1 MFDNLHKALLPHW
14 LQLQQQASANPRLRW
29 MLWGV
34 LYIFLMYF
42 ALSLGEWR
50 AEQAQS
56 INQLQRTAIKLE
68 QLESQTEW
76 PQRWADEKQV
86 SEQLN
91 KRLWKATTPG
101 LAEADLQNYLRNL
114 MNNHNADGVRLRLAP
129 TETLVIGG
137 ETLFKV
143 SADVSGVI
151 GSAQINSFMRA
162 MAEHPQVL
170 LVERFSYSPQ
180 RAGQLSLLVTGYFS
194 AAEEPA
200 AEADNAAP

>member
-1 MFDNLHKALLPHW
+1 MLDNLYKTFTPHW
-14 LQLQQQASANPRLRW
+14 LQLQQQVSTNPRLRW
-29 MLWGV
+29 MLWGI

-50 AEQAQS
+50 AEQVQG

-76 PQRWADEKQV
+76 PQRWVDEKQV

-143 SADVSGVI
+143 SAEVSGVI
-151 GSAQINSFMRA
+151 SSAQINTLMRA
-162 MAEHPQVL
+162 MAEYPQVL

-194 AAEEPA
+194 AAEEHLP
-200 AEADNAAP
+200 EAGNAAP

>member
-1 MFDNLHKALLPHW
+1 MLDNLYKTFTPHW
-14 LQLQQQASANPRLRW
+14 LQLQQQVSTNPRLRW
-29 MLWGV
+29 MLWGI
-34 LYIFLMYF
+34 LYILMYF

-50 AEQAQS
+50 AEQVQG

-76 PQRWADEKQV
+76 PQRWVDEKQV

-143 SADVSGVI
+143 SAEVSGVI
-151 GSAQINSFMRA
+151 SSAQINTLMRA
-162 MAEHPQVL
+162 MAEYPQVL

-194 AAEEPA
+194 AAEEHLP
-200 AEADNAAP
+200 EAGNAAP

>member
-1 MFDNLHKALLPHW
+1 MLDSLHKALLPHW
-14 LQLQQQASANPRLRW
+14 LQFQQQANANPRLRW

-42 ALSLGEWR
+42 ALSLGDWR

-76 PQRWADEKQV
+76 PQRWIDEKQV

-91 KRLWKATTPG
+91 QRLWRATTPG
-101 LAEADLQNYLRNL
+101 LAEADLQNYLRLL
-114 MNNHNADGVRLRLAP
+114 MNTHDVEGLRLRLAP
-129 TETLVIGG
+129 TETLVLGG

-151 GSAQINSFMRA
+151 APTQINSLIRA
-162 MAEHPQVL
+162 IAERPQVL
-170 LVERFSYSPQ
+170 LVERFSYGPQ
-180 RAGQLSLLVTGYFS
+180 RAGQLNLLVTGYFS
-194 AAEEPA
+194 AAEGAVSEVG
-200 AEADNAAP
+200 NAPL